1 MGGIGEDDSGASML
15 PASAFLKNCYFSVF
29 SHMEYILIL
38 IKESIIWIV
47 SGIDWLVVFQ
57 ENNKESTK
65 PNQKKV

>member
-1 MGGIGEDDSGASML
+1 
-15 PASAFLKNCYFSVF
+15 
-29 SHMEYILIL
+29 MEYILIL

-47 SGIDWLVVFQ
+47 SGKDWLVVFQ